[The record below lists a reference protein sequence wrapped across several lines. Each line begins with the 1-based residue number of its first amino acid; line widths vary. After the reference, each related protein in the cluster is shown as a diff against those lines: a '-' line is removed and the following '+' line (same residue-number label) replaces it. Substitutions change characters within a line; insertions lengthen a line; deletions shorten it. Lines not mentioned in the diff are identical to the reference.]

1 MLGAPSFA
9 VSSQRVGY
17 SHSEPHFCWLRLE
30 FRMLGRNPAKIITIS
45 GLCLVVLGTLMA
57 YILELVS
64 YNSTDTRVFRFLEV
78 AFLPTLLIGIVT
90 LFVGSIRLVRQ
101 VSSQTSF
108 AIGILCFLA
117 WMVGT
122 LLEWVGIVR
131 INAHDWSAILLVL
144 TLFLIPFGLY
154 SLSEDLEKGTSK
166 LSPTPSH
173 SPIFAPDAAP
183 ASPLQTAS
191 DPPPAP

>member
-1 MLGAPSFA
+1 
-9 VSSQRVGY
+9 
-17 SHSEPHFCWLRLE
+17 
-30 FRMLGRNPAKIITIS
+30 MLGRNPAKILTIS
-45 GLCLVVLGTLMA
+45 GLCLIVLGTLMA
-57 YILELVS
+57 YLLEVVS
-64 YNSTDTRVFRFLEV
+64 YNSTDTYVFRFLEV

-101 VSSQTSF
+101 ISSQTSF

-144 TLFLIPFGLY
+144 TLFLIPSGFVFIIGG
-154 SLSEDLEKGTSK
+154 SRKRK
-166 LSPTPSH
+166 H
-173 SPIFAPDAAP
+173 
-183 ASPLQTAS
+183 
-191 DPPPAP
+191 